1 MAFQT
6 MMLMKKKLD
15 HVCVFHAY
23 CKDKDKDK
31 DSNADEELPLEF
43 QPDAVRSRYEE
54 ELITKLRLPTT
65 KFTFYWEEK
74 KQRNIRTVI
83 MQLLNNYKGLKN
95 PMRPTR
101 WSFCHYIVII
111 CVCCAVLP
119 AKCPAQCNA
128 RGCAV
133 CCVL

>member
-15 HVCVFHAY
+15 HVCVFHAFS
-23 CKDKDKDK
+23 KD
-31 DSNADEELPLEF
+31 NADELPAEF
-43 QPDAVRSRYEE
+43 QPDAVRSRYEA

-74 KQRNIRTVI
+74 KQSNIRKVI
-83 MQLLNNYKGLKN
+83 MRLLNNYKGVKN

-101 WSFCHYIVII
+101 
-111 CVCCAVLP
+111 
-119 AKCPAQCNA
+119 
-128 RGCAV
+128 
-133 CCVL
+133 